1 MRKRKWQRPK
11 VLSPRAT
18 VLRDPNPR
26 TLIQSLVQSV
36 NLAEQ
41 PIEDPQFEKSLADQ
55 GYEFLLQHVCMN
67 QRVHD
72 QDLEASN
79 H

>member
-11 VLSPRAT
+11 SLESESDCVG
-18 VLRDPNPR
+18 DPNPR

-41 PIEDPQFEKSLADQ
+41 PIEEPQFEKSRPTR
-55 GYEFLLQHVCMN
+55 VMN
-67 QRVHD
+67 SFCSMFV
-72 QDLEASN
+72 
-79 H
+79 